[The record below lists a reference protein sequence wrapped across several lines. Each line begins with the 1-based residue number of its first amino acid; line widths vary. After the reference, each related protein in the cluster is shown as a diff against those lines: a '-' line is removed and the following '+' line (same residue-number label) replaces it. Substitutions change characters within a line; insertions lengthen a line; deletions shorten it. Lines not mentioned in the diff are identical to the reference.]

1 MKTVLRKI
9 CCTCTRIILWPVI
22 TFTEGMEKE
31 DFRRD
36 IEEYK
41 RIEHIQDSLDIP
53 SLNDAYNNL
62 IKRKRI

>member
-41 RIEHIQDSLDIP
+41 RIEHIQGSLDIH
-53 SLNDAYNNL
+53 SLNATYDKL
-62 IKRKRI
+62 IKRK